1 MKSPDALEVYLKRA
15 VCLLLSQTR
24 QSVRAELHANLY
36 QAMLDARLKGL
47 DEAAAWAAAVDESG
61 SPWWLALNLARVYT
75 LGLGLRALLVGLA
88 LGGAAYAVRAEV
100 HAAPTAQEARP

>member
-1 MKSPDALEVYLKRA
+1 
-15 VCLLLSQTR
+15 
-24 QSVRAELHANLY
+24 
-36 QAMLDARLKGL
+36 MLDARLKDL
-47 DEAAAWAAAVDESG
+47 DEVDAWAIALRDSG

-75 LGLGLRALLVGLA
+75 LGLGLRVLFVGLA